1 MIKESFVTILGF
13 ELELLCN
20 FGVVSELELNLRNLL
35 ELSLNWLD
43 CLDFNIVKL
52 RENNLSILYRDGV

>member
-20 FGVVSELELNLRNLL
+20 FGVVSKLELNLRNLL